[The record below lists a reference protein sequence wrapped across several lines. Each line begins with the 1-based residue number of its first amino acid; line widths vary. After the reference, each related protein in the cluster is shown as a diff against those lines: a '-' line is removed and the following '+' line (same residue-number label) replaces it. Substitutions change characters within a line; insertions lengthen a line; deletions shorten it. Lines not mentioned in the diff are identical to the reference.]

1 MTDIREYATR
11 AALIQAAADRIAIGL
26 SEAVS
31 RRGKAC
37 IALSGGGT
45 PEPAYR
51 ALAGANLNWPL
62 VTFMLVDE
70 RFVPPEQDASN
81 EGMLRRALVS
91 PLAHGA
97 RLLPMFAP
105 DLAKAADEA
114 NENYARE
121 HVDIAVM
128 GMGDDGHTA
137 SWFPGMA
144 RLDEALDGNTART
157 VITVHAGAAAGAPDR
172 LTMTRSAIAR
182 ASAVMLLI
190 TGDTKRRRL
199 EQALA
204 NDDAPIAS
212 LFREPVPTPEVWWAP

>member
-11 AALIQAAADRIAIGL
+11 DALMQAVADRIAIGL

-31 RRGKAC
+31 ERGKAC

-51 ALAGANLNWPL
+51 ALAGANLNWPRI
-62 VTFMLVDE
+62 TFALVDE
-70 RFVPPEQDASN
+70 RFVPPDHPASN
-81 EGMLRRALVS
+81 EGMLRRALAS

-105 DLAKAADEA
+105 DLATAAGEA
-114 NENYARE
+114 NELYAGE
-121 HVDIAVM
+121 QFDIAVM

-137 SWFPGMA
+137 SWFPAMS
-144 RLDEALDGNTART
+144 RLTEALDGNTSRT
-157 VITVHAGAAAGAPDR
+157 VIAVHADAAAGAADR

-182 ASAVMLLI
+182 AGAVLLLI
-190 TGDTKRRRL
+190 TGDTKRQRL

-204 NDDAPIAS
+204 NDDAPVAS
-212 LFREPVPTPEVWWAP
+212 LFRAPVPAPEIWWAP

>member
-1 MTDIREYATR
+1 MKNLREFATR
-11 AALIQAAADRIAIGL
+11 EALMQAVADRIATGL

-31 RRGKAC
+31 KRGRAC

-51 ALAGANLNWPL
+51 ALAGANLNWPRI
-62 VTFMLVDE
+62 TFALVDE
-70 RFVPPEQDASN
+70 RFVPPDHVASN
-81 EGMLRRALVS
+81 ERMLRRALAS

-105 DLAKAADEA
+105 DLATAADEA
-114 NENYARE
+114 NESYARE
-121 HVDIAVM
+121 YIDIAVM

-144 RLDEALDGNTART
+144 RLDETLSDKTPRT
-157 VITVHAGAAAGAPDR
+157 VIAVHAQAAAGAADR

-182 ASAVMLLI
+182 AGDVILLI
-190 TGDTKRRRL
+190 TGNTKRERL
-199 EQALA
+199 RQALA
-204 NDDAPIAS
+204 KNDAPVAS
-212 LFREPVPTPEVWWAP
+212 LFQAPLPTPEVWWAP